1 VQRALDNDGAQILH
15 SKTIASRASFGAKR
29 KRVKGSSMI
38 LSRLVYFTQDRF
50 RQLDGVVSHILLKFA
65 RMPRARRRW
74 MAICMDA
81 VLCAMAVWA
90 ALFLRTGDPFWG
102 WKPYLTLTV
111 AGGSLWFLVAWPRKT
126 YMTLLRFA
134 GGRTMMGLGVSMAIL
149 TVPMV
154 LLFMIISTPGIPR
167 TMGLLFPVIF
177 LSLLC
182 LSRLVIRFALVDILS
197 GVSASIEGYRR
208 VAIYGAGRAGQQ
220 LAMALRHESQLKVVA
235 FIDDDE
241 RLDEQLLDGIP
252 VFAASKHQNLVA
264 DYGIKEI
271 LLAIPSVGR
280 VRRREIV
287 EFLSTQNVAVRTLPS
302 VGHIIDGRVAISDL
316 REMQIEE
323 LLGRDA
329 VPPNELLMSRNV
341 AGKTVLVTGAGGSIG
356 SELCRQIIGSR
367 PRRLV
372 LVEQSEFAL
381 YQIDREL
388 REISAKAGC
397 STEIIAELADVAD
410 RSSIARVLKRYQ
422 PETLFHAGA
431 YKHVPLV
438 ESNPVAGLRNNVL
451 GTLHTV
457 LAAEEVGVAHFI
469 LISTDKAVRPTN
481 VMGAS
486 KRICELILQARAAEK
501 GRCNLSMV
509 RFGNVLGS
517 SGSVVPLFKQQ
528 IAAGGPVTVTDKRVT
543 RYFMTIPEAAQLV
556 IQAGSMARGGEVFML
571 EMGQPVLIY
580 DLAVTMIR
588 LSGLSERTVDNPD
601 GDIELCEVGMRP
613 GEKLYEELLLGNNP
627 QPTKHERII
636 KAEESFLPWGDL
648 QKHLAELAKAL
659 DEGDAAAAKSIMA
672 LLVPEYGPSGDHTA
686 QSLAS

>member
-1 VQRALDNDGAQILH
+1 
-15 SKTIASRASFGAKR
+15 
-29 KRVKGSSMI
+29 MI
-38 LSRLVYFTQDRF
+38 ISGLINFTQDRF
-50 RQLDGVVSHILLKFA
+50 NQLDGAISRLLLRFA
-65 RMPRARRRW
+65 RMPRVRRRW

-81 VLCAMAVWA
+81 VLCAVAVWA
-90 ALFLRTGDPFWG
+90 ALFLRTGDVFWG
-102 WKPYLTLTV
+102 WKPFLTLTV
-111 AGGSLWFLVAWPRKT
+111 TGASIWFLIAWPRKT

-149 TVPMV
+149 TIPMV

-182 LSRLVIRFALVDILS
+182 LSRLLIRFALVDVLS
-197 GVSASIEGYRR
+197 GSRASIEGYRR

-241 RLDEQLLDGIP
+241 RLDEQLLDGIR
-252 VFAASKHQNLVA
+252 VFAANKHQNLVA

-271 LLAIPSVGR
+271 LLAIPSAGR
-280 VRRREIV
+280 VRRRQIV
-287 EFLSTQNVAVRTLPS
+287 EFLSTKNVAVRTLPS

-316 REMQIEE
+316 RELQIEE

-341 AGKTVLVTGAGGSIG
+341 TGKTVLVTGAGGSIG

-388 REISAKAGC
+388 TEISAKVGC
-397 STEIIAELADVAD
+397 GTEIVAELCDVAD
-410 RSSIARVLKRYQ
+410 RSSIARVLSRYR
-422 PETLFHAGA
+422 PETLFHAAA

-438 ESNPVAGLRNNVL
+438 EANPVAGLRNNVM

-457 LAAEEVGVAHFI
+457 MAAEQVGVAHFI

-486 KRICELILQARAAEK
+486 KRICELVLQARAAEK
-501 GRCNLSMV
+501 GACNLSMV

-528 IAAGGPVTVTDKRVT
+528 IAMGGPVTVTDRRIT

-556 IQAGSMARGGEVFML
+556 IQAGSMAKGGEVFML
-571 EMGQPVLIY
+571 EMGQPVRIY

-588 LSGLSERTVDNPD
+588 LSGLTERTDEHPD
-601 GDIELCEVGMRP
+601 GDIELREVGMRP

-627 QPTKHERII
+627 RPTKHERII
-636 KAEESFLPWGDL
+636 MAEESFLPWKDL
-648 QKHLAELAKAL
+648 QKHLAKLETLLDQGDAEGAKA
-659 DEGDAAAAKSIMA
+659 IMA
-672 LLVPEYGPSGDHTA
+672 ELVPEYNTKGKEAA
-686 QSLAS
+686 QSLAG

>member
-1 VQRALDNDGAQILH
+1 
-15 SKTIASRASFGAKR
+15 
-29 KRVKGSSMI
+29 MI
-38 LSRLVYFTQDRF
+38 VSRLVDIVKRQF
-50 RQLDGVVSHILLKFA
+50 RDLDGVVSGVVLKFA
-65 RMPRARRRW
+65 RMPRVRRRW
-74 MAICMDA
+74 MAVTMDA
-81 VLCAMAVWA
+81 ILCAVAVWA
-90 ALFLRTGDPFWG
+90 ALYLRTGHIFWG
-102 WKPYLTLTV
+102 WKPFLTLTV
-111 AGGSLWFLVAWPRKT
+111 TGASIWFLIAWPRKT

-149 TVPMV
+149 TIPMV
-154 LLFMIISTPGIPR
+154 LLFMVISTPGIPR

-182 LSRLVIRFALVDILS
+182 LSRLLIRFALVDILS
-197 GVSASIEGYRR
+197 GGRASIEGYRR

-271 LLAIPSVGR
+271 LLAIPSAGR
-280 VRRREIV
+280 VRRRQIV
-287 EFLSTQNVAVRTLPS
+287 EFLSTKNVAVRTLPS

-316 REMQIEE
+316 RELQIEE

-372 LVEQSEFAL
+372 LVEQSEYAL

-388 REISAKAGC
+388 TEISAKVGC
-397 STEIIAELADVAD
+397 GTEIIAELCDVAD
-410 RSSIARVLKRYQ
+410 RSSIARVLSRYR

-438 ESNPVAGLRNNVL
+438 EANPIAGLRNNVM

-457 LAAEEVGVAHFI
+457 LAAEQVGVAHFI

-486 KRICELILQARAAEK
+486 KRICELVLQARAAEK
-501 GRCNLSMV
+501 GTCNLSMV

-528 IAAGGPVTVTDKRVT
+528 IAMGGPVTVTDRRIT

-556 IQAGSMARGGEVFML
+556 IQAGSMAKGGEVFML
-571 EMGQPVLIY
+571 EMGQPVRIY
-580 DLAVTMIR
+580 NLAVTMIR
-588 LSGLSERTVDNPD
+588 LSGLTERTVDHPD
-601 GDIELCEVGMRP
+601 GDIELREVGMRP

-627 QPTKHERII
+627 RPTKHERII
-636 KAEESFLPWGDL
+636 MAEESFLPWKDL
-648 QKHLAELAKAL
+648 QKHLAKLEKLL
-659 DEGDAAAAKSIMA
+659 DQGDAAGAKAIMA
-672 LLVPEYGPSGDHTA
+672 DLVPEYNPKGEEAA
-686 QSLAS
+686 QSLAG